1 MKVAIIS
8 DIHGNVE
15 ALKYFI
21 NYIDES
27 NIKIVLNLGDIMGG
41 VNPKEA
47 LKIIMND
54 NRFINVCGNHDSN
67 LYYIDEESRRS
78 SRKKIF
84 NGT

>member
-41 VNPKEA
+41 VNPKE
-47 LKIIMND
+47 D
-54 NRFINVCGNHDSN
+54 NN
-67 LYYIDEESRRS
+67 E
-78 SRKKIF
+78 
-84 NGT
+84 